1 MVSLKK
7 SRGSRARRQLVDCEF
22 IVWQSLTVSGP
33 ILFLPLVLALVA
45 VCCLQHCNTA
55 TGQRSMAAI
64 FAAVKAFDAEALRRE
79 LAAGGNPDI
88 YEDHHLRPST
98 PLNYAVCWQ
107 SAYSG
112 AKQMRERLECI
123 TVLLEAG
130 ASVDLVT
137 DGRTPLHWI
146 AGNKSAAYQSVIA
159 MLLEAGADPNFTD
172 TNWHRSVLAKAAE
185 EGTAGTV
192 RMLIS
197 AGAVDLDRAL
207 ELAVDS
213 QKLRNCAPLL
223 RAGAAIPAVTPIG
236 NTWPTDVY
244 IEKIRAAGGY
254 KAYEKAHR
262 QRLVAMFL
270 PKFPTLP
277 VEMLGRVL
285 EFTWDIGGH

>member
-1 MVSLKK
+1 
-7 SRGSRARRQLVDCEF
+7 
-22 IVWQSLTVSGP
+22 
-33 ILFLPLVLALVA
+33 
-45 VCCLQHCNTA
+45 
-55 TGQRSMAAI
+55 MAAI

-185 EGTAGTV
+185 NGTAATV
-192 RMLIS
+192 RRLIC

-207 ELAVDS
+207 EVAITYGK
-213 QKLRNCAPLL
+213 QRNCAPLL
-223 RAGAAIPAVTPIG
+223 RAGAALPANSYTLYAPHPRAYVEP
-236 NTWPTDVY
+236 Y
-244 IEKIRAAGGY
+244 IERIRAVGSY